1 MSDFIK
7 PIFAVPLLIGT
18 ANKSDQICNEIVDLA
33 YSMKNSYQE
42 ANLVSDGWDQGLKSS
57 DPKDFDTMGVTS
69 FNSTTDLTCN
79 RNWDNVTE
87 FIYNFAKIM
96 IDDVDP
102 DKSKFN
108 ITNMWTTIYPQGAF
122 VPEHIH
128 SNAYL
133 SGVFYAKAPKNC
145 GDIVFH
151 DPAWI
156 AKTMMLRSTVKAS
169 FPAILTKQSIT
180 PETGKMIL
188 FPAWLPHRTMPNK
201 STEDRIIVSFNIGF
215 SEIFI

>member
-1 MSDFIK
+1 MSQFIK

-18 ANKSDQICNEIVDLA
+18 ANESSQVCSEITNLA
-33 YSMKNSYQE
+33 YDLKNTYKE

-69 FNSTTDLTCN
+69 FNSTIDLTCN
-79 RNWDNVTE
+79 KDWDNITK

-102 DKSKFN
+102 DKSPFN
-108 ITNMWTTIYPQGAF
+108 IINMWTTIYPHGAF
-122 VPEHIH
+122 VPEHTH
-128 SNAYL
+128 SNSYL

-156 AKTMMLRSTVKAS
+156 AKTMILRSTDKPS
-169 FPAILTKQSIT
+169 FPAILTKQKIE
-180 PETGKMIL
+180 PEVGKMIL
-188 FPAWLPHRTMPNK
+188 FPSWLPHKTLPNN

-215 SEIFI
+215 SEIFT